1 MKGRAFLALGLAGA
15 CWGLG
20 FPLGKVVLRET
31 DAAHLVLLRFAVAAI
46 AALPFVLIRKDTRA
60 LFRSWPVLLSGVL
73 YGVAFVIQFEGLA
86 QVNVSLAALL
96 IGLMPALVA
105 VCARLLGEPIGKIA
119 WAGVAAATLGAA
131 LIAGKP
137 EGAGSPLGIALSLA
151 SLLVFLA
158 WLFVLKKA
166 PPSPTA
172 LAIPGVTVIVA
183 ALTIVPIALVL
194 DGPPRLNLSP
204 AAWTATAGQGLLST
218 LLATAA
224 WQYGS
229 TRVSSAA
236 AGVFINV
243 EPVMGAVLGVALF
256 GERLGWPLVA
266 GGLMV
271 LGGSFVVVL
280 NEKPA
285 PPAPPTPA

>member
-1 MKGRAFLALGLAGA
+1 MNGRAFLALGLAGL

-31 DAAHLVLLRFAVAAI
+31 DAAHLVLLRFAVAAA
-46 AALPFVLIRKDTRA
+46 AALPFVLVRKDTRA

-73 YGVAFVIQFEGLA
+73 YGAAFVIQFEGLA
-86 QVNVSLAALL
+86 RVNVSLAALL

-105 VCARLLGEPIGKIA
+105 VCARFLGEPIDRSA

-137 EGAGSPLGIALSLA
+137 EGAGTPLGIALSLSA
-151 SLLVFLA
+151 LLVFLA

-166 PPSPTA
+166 PPSPTT
-172 LAIPGVTVIVA
+172 LAIPGVMMVVA
-183 ALTIVPIALVL
+183 ALTILPVALVMDGAPKL
-194 DGPPRLNLSP
+194 DLSP
-204 AAWTATAGQGLLST
+204 AAWAATVGQGLLST
-218 LLATAA
+218 FLATAA

-229 TRVSSAA
+229 TRVSSAS

-243 EPVMGAVLGVALF
+243 EPVMGAVLGVVLF
-256 GERLGWPLVA
+256 GERLGWPLIV
-266 GGLMV
+266 GGVLV
-271 LGGSFVVVL
+271 LGGSLVVVL
-280 NEKPA
+280 NERPA

>member
-1 MKGRAFLALGLAGA
+1 MKGRAFAALALAGV

-31 DAAHLVLLRFAVAAI
+31 DAAHLVLLRFAVAAL
-46 AALPFVLIRKDTRA
+46 AALPVILLRRETRA
-60 LFRSWPVLLSGVL
+60 LFRSPPVLLSGAL

-105 VCARLLGEPIGKIA
+105 VSARLLGEPVPRIA
-119 WAGVAAATLGAA
+119 WAGVAAATAGAA

-137 EGAGSPLGIALSLA
+137 EGAGTPLGIALSLV
-151 SLLVFLA
+151 SLLVFLG
-158 WLFVLKKA
+158 WLFVLKKT
-166 PPSPTA
+166 PPSPSP
-172 LAIPGVTVIVA
+172 LAIPAVSMIVA
-183 ALTIVPIALVL
+183 ALTVLPVALLMNGAPTL
-194 DGPPRLNLSP
+194 DLSP
-204 AAWTATAGQGLLST
+204 GAWTAVVGQGLLST
-218 LLATAA
+218 LVATIA

-243 EPVMGAVLGVALF
+243 EPVMGAVLGVTLF
-256 GERLGWPLVA
+256 GERPGWPLVA

-280 NEKPA
+280 NEKPT
-285 PPAPPTPA
+285 PPTPA